1 MSMQTYEDLEAKYG
15 TEETPE
21 SILLL
26 VQIPDGFAREHI
38 GAKIEY
44 EFARVRVHGERSLG
58 NNRRSR
64 FNVLYQ
70 IPEYC
75 DINRIKAKFDGK
87 IVTITIPT
95 IPGKVSKKEAESN
108 PGDEKEGT
116 PTDDDQKKTI
126 VSDQVPKLIVECK
139 EEIDHEAS
147 TPSN

>member
-1 MSMQTYEDLEAKYG
+1 MHVVFHECA
-15 TEETPE
+15 
-21 SILLL
+21 
-26 VQIPDGFAREHI
+26 GFAREHI